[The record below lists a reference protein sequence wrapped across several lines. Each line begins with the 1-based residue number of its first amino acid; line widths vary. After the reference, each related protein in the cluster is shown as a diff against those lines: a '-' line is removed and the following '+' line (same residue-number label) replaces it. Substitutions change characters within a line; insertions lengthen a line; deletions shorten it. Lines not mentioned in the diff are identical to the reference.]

1 MTASSGI
8 LARIRDDE
16 RECPHC
22 GEYSVIEVL
31 EDSET
36 QTSHWD
42 CPECSEEITEW
53 WEDYDE

>member
-1 MTASSGI
+1 MSSGT
-8 LARIRDDE
+8 LARIADDE
-16 RECPHC
+16 LECPYC
-22 GEYSVIEVL
+22 GEYSAVEVL

-42 CPECSEEITEW
+42 CPECSEEIVEW